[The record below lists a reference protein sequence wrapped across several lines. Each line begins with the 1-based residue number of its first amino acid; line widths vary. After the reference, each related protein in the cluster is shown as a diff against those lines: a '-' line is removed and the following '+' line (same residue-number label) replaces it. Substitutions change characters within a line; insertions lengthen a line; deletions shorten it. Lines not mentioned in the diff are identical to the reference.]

1 QRLVDEYA
9 FLKNYHQ
16 QFASYPYPPVFV
28 TVDAVVIH
36 SGHILLVERK
46 AEPGKGLL
54 ALPGGFLDQRE
65 RIEDGMLRE
74 LKEETNIK
82 VPVPVLRGS
91 IRASRVFDTPERSQ
105 RGRTITHAFHIEFPS
120 GELPRIKGGD
130 DAVKAIWLPLSAF
143 YALDGAMYEDHW
155 HIAAGFIGLT

>member
-91 IRASRVFDTPERSQ
+91 IRASRVSLNKR
-105 RGRTITHAFHIEFPS
+105 
-120 GELPRIKGGD
+120 L
-130 DAVKAIWLPLSAF
+130 
-143 YALDGAMYEDHW
+143 
-155 HIAAGFIGLT
+155 